1 MGFWSSLGKGLLNVG
16 KGVAQNLPMIAGV
29 AGAPFTAGGSIFAAL
44 APTIGQT
51 IGSTLSGAAGG
62 MAEGRQDI
70 NLLNQRR
77 HEAQLRH
84 NVERALAGVELGKFD
99 ASEQQRGRRN
109 LLIDALS
116 AKRPE
121 FGLSNV
127 SERIQLPGHTSD
139 FELPADFFSQYS
151 GGPIKVEGV
160 REAGSPQFQDAGFL
174 EKLTGGAGL
183 GLNILS
189 SLGQRGPNTSSVNLP
204 SNFFSD
210 VRPHEPLPSY
220 RYGGEGVYRPPVKHA
235 LYGDKGYL

>member
-1 MGFWSSLGKGLLNVG
+1 MGFWSGLGKAIG
-16 KGVAQNLPMIAGV
+16 KIAPIAGGI
-29 AGAPFTAGGSIFAAL
+29 AGAPFTGGASLFAAL

-51 IGSTLSGAAGG
+51 VGSVLSGAAGG

-77 HEAQLRH
+77 HEAQLEH
-84 NVERALAGVELGKFD
+84 NIQRALAGIKLGEFD

-109 LLIDALS
+109 LLINALS

-127 SERIQLPGHTSD
+127 PERIQLPGHTSN
-139 FELPADFFSQYS
+139 FKLPPDFFSQFS